1 MSLKNRI
8 RKKLKSEAGE
18 SIAEVLIALLI
29 AALALT
35 MLASVISSSAN
46 IINNSKKKLSDYY
59 AANEELSAEKQAA
72 TGSKISKATDVTFT
86 LKDKNGVAH
95 SLSRKSSLVTTYTNS
110 QLSNTQ
116 VIAYAFQ
123 ETATVSGGG
132 AP

>member
-1 MSLKNRI
+1 MSLKNKI

-18 SIAEVLIALLI
+18 SIAEVLISLLI

-35 MLASVISSSAN
+35 MLASVISSSAS
-46 IINNSKKKLSDYY
+46 IITNSKKKLSDYY

-72 TGSKISKATDVTFT
+72 KDSKISKATDVAFT

-95 SLSRKSSLVTTYTNS
+95 SLSRKSALVTTYTNS